1 MFEAIRLRSCF
12 ILGYQC
18 FATETR
24 SLTSLVGE
32 TEKGAIQVSI
42 SLHAIG
48 SVFGFLLAYLLDRL
62 DLFPF
67 VSQPSPSPLHFF

>member
-1 MFEAIRLRSCF
+1 MFEAIRLRSRF
-12 ILGYQC
+12 ILGYHC
-18 FATETR
+18 LAMETR

-42 SLHAIG
+42 SLYAIG
-48 SVFGFLLAYLLDRL
+48 SALRFLLAYLLGRL

-67 VSQPSPSPLHFF
+67 VSQPYPRPLYFF